1 MTRPSVDVVLPFA
14 GRDDELEAILA
25 RLGRLRLRDGD
36 RVLVADNRP
45 RRRPV
50 RAPEPVEMV
59 AADGERSPAYARNRA
74 AAAGSAEWLVFLDAD
89 VEASPDLLDRYFQPP
104 PGPRTAVLAGDL
116 RTAAGDGSPPAA
128 ARYARA
134 RGFLD
139 ARRAAAGGR
148 WAFAQTANCAVR
160 RAAFEAVG
168 GFTEGIR
175 AGEDADLCWRLAAAG
190 WGLEPRP
197 EAWAVH
203 IPRQTVRGL
212 IGQMLVHGAAHSWLE
227 RAWPGST
234 PPRSRPGLAV
244 HSARRLGQGLV
255 ALGRR
260 DPDGAIT
267 GLLDPVAIGAF
278 EAGRLRHNRAR
289 RARR

>member
-1 MTRPSVDVVLPFA
+1 MARPSVDVVLPFA
-14 GRDDELEAILA
+14 GRDDELEAVLR
-25 RLGRLRLRDGD
+25 RLGQLRLRSGD
-36 RVLVADNRP
+36 RLLVADNRP
-45 RRRPV
+45 RR
-50 RAPEPVEMV
+50 APL
-59 AADGERSPAYARNRA
+59 RTPA
-74 AAAGSAEWLVFLDAD
+74 
-89 VEASPDLLDRYFQPP
+89 LDRVEIV
-104 PGPRTAVLAGDL
+104 A
-116 RTAAGDGSPPAA
+116 AA
-128 ARYARA
+128 ARYAHA

-139 ARRAAAGGR
+139 ARRAGAGGR

-160 RAAFEAVG
+160 RAAFDALG

-175 AGEDADLCWRLAAAG
+175 AGEDADLCWRLVAAG

-234 PPRSRPGLAV
+234 PARSRPGLMV
-244 HSARRLGQGLV
+244 YSVRRLGQGLV
-255 ALGRR
+255 ALARR
-260 DPDGAIT
+260 DADGAIT
-267 GLLDPVAIGAF
+267 GLLDPVAIAAF
-278 EAGRLRHNRAR
+278 EAGRLRRNRAR